1 MTAHLLPSSH
11 LPSDTMDTFHP
22 SYLDEIANAVRG
34 PAVQLAID
42 MRIEQIVK
50 YGHDAEHDA
59 MQAIDALPRLA
70 AERLIHARD
79 QILATGERRNLPVAK
94 LNLARA
100 AAMCLAAIDR
110 IDVVLDAE
118 SKKQRELG
126 L

>member
-1 MTAHLLPSSH
+1 MIEHPKPSSF

-59 MQAIDALPRLA
+59 LQPIDALSRLA

-79 QILATGERRNLPVAK
+79 QILATGERRNLPIAR

-100 AAMCLAAIDR
+100 AAMCFAAIDR

-118 SKKQRELG
+118 ATKQRELG